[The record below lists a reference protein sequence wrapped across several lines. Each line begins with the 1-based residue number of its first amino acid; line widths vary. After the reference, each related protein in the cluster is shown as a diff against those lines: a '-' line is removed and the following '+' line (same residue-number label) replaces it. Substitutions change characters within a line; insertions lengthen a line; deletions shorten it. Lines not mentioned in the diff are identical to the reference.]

1 MKRAFLLLLSIA
13 VLLACETKKQ
23 PVQHKVTTGID
34 TALAWKMRF
43 YQDSILALEGINSQT
58 LFYNPITERQHKD
71 DKQAFVNVLY
81 NSSKIAE
88 EKIKKHEQTQ
98 AQ

>member
-1 MKRAFLLLLSIA
+1 MKGILIIFVFILF
-13 VLLACETKKQ
+13 ACGRNQKPSQQYIIKN
-23 PVQHKVTTGID
+23 GID

-58 LFYNPITERQHKD
+58 LFYNPITERQHKE

-88 EKIKKHEQTQ
+88 EEIKKHEQTQ